1 MVPLF
6 LKHPDADRLARR
18 VARITGETLT
28 QAIVTALAERLDRL
42 EAKRKGRSLADDLRD
57 IGERCAARPVL
68 DPKAADPVAYDRQG
82 LPR

>member
-1 MVPLF
+1 

-28 QAIVTALAERLDRL
+28 QAILTALTERLERL
-42 EAKRKGRSLADDLRD
+42 EAKRRGRTLADELRE
-57 IGERCAARPVL
+57 IGERCAARPAI
-68 DPKAADPVAYDRQG
+68 DPKGADPLGHDHRG